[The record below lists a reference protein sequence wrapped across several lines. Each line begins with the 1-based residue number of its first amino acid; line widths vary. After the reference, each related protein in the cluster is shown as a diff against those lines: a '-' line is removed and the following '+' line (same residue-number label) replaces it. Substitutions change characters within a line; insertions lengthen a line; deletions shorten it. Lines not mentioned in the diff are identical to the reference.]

1 MGVKGNMVLENSNH
15 NRIIVGVVII
25 GVIIL
30 AVYLGTSVFFINR
43 FYLGSTINCVSV
55 SGKTVNEAY
64 DEIISNA
71 KNY

>member
-1 MGVKGNMVLENSNH
+1 M
-15 NRIIVGVVII
+15 VII

-71 KNY
+71 KNYELKIKGRDGFN